1 MLVPHDAAGKT
12 LNLKITVQAIHA
24 VVGVALFAVIIV
36 ISSLVYTGHMSRK
49 LVYYGN
55 AIEKNKEQKAVI
67 ETFSKKT
74 DEVGKSVLALE
85 EEDNRLRKLLG
96 LRSWQS
102 KAKLST
108 HMESN
113 TDKVMQDLKSMHLK
127 LAERKQSFNELKT
140 WVNTVQAR
148 FANTPSEWPLY
159 GNLMS
164 YFGYRVFPWR
174 GFHAGID
181 ISASFGAP
189 VHATANGVVTYTGWR
204 TGYGKT
210 VEISHG
216 NGLSTLFAHNS
227 RFAVNNGQKI
237 RKGQVIA
244 YVGTS
249 GYSTGPHVH
258 YEVHKQGRAI
268 NPMALLNLDIL
279 SASKV
284 WRQ

>member
-74 DEVGKSVLALE
+74 NEVSKSVLELE
-85 EEDNRLRKLLG
+85 AEDNRLRKLLG
-96 LRSWQS
+96 LSSWKS
-102 KAKLST
+102 KAKLTT
-108 HMESN
+108 HMDNN
-113 TDKVMQDLKSMHLK
+113 TDKVMQDLKTMHLK
-127 LAERKQSFNELKT
+127 LAERKQSFNELRS
-140 WVNTVQAR
+140 WVNTVQSR
-148 FANTPSEWPLY
+148 FANTPSQWPIY
-159 GNLMS
+159 GNIMS
-164 YFGYRVFPWR
+164 YFGYRVIPWR
-174 GFHAGID
+174 GFHAGVD
-181 ISASFGAP
+181 ISASYGAP
-189 VHATANGVVTYTGWR
+189 VRATANGVVSYVGWR

-216 NGLSTLFAHNS
+216 NGLSTLFGHNS
-227 RFAVNNGQKI
+227 RFAVSNGQKI
-237 RKGQVIA
+237 HKGQVIA
-244 YVGTS
+244 YVGTT

-258 YEVHKQGRAI
+258 YEVHKYERAI
-268 NPMALLNLDIL
+268 NPMAFLNLNIL